1 VGVTKVLKKEL
12 AVPAGAEFAAPR
24 RRPKLLFLC
33 QTLPYPPDG
42 GVNIRSYHVL
52 RLLAREYDVTALCF
66 YRKAARPTSAD
77 VAWSLEALNKIA
89 FVEAF
94 PIPQEWSRPR
104 FIADHVR
111 SVLTGRPYTEYAYAS
126 AAFAN
131 RLDELLATQRFD
143 LVHMD
148 SLDLA
153 HYLPR
158 LEGLPIACTHHNVES
173 ELLARRGEVE
183 RSPVVRW
190 YLRFQGKRTK
200 AQEVKLCPQLALNL
214 TVSERD
220 QETLEELVPNLR
232 VVTIPNGV
240 DTHTFQPQTATQ
252 AGIVFVGGYDW
263 FPNRDALEFFAEKI
277 LPIIRTRSPLNPD
290 VFWVG
295 RAPDAV
301 RKQYADEHRIHLT
314 GYVDDVRPWV
324 GRAACFVVP
333 LRTGGGTRLKI
344 LDAWAMGKAV
354 VSTSVGCEG
363 LTARDG
369 SNILIRDDAEGF
381 ADAVVQVLSDTR
393 LRTSLEQA
401 ARKTAQETYEWDVLA
416 EKLCREYRGI
426 VADQQESVECGSR

>member
-1 VGVTKVLKKEL
+1 MTNALKKEL
-12 AVPAGAEFAAPR
+12 AVPEGVGFAASK
-24 RRPKLLFLC
+24 RRPRLLFLC

-52 RLLAREYDVTALCF
+52 RLLAREFEVTALCF
-66 YRKAARPTSAD
+66 YRKAARPTPAD

-89 FVEAF
+89 SVEAF
-94 PIPQEWSRPR
+94 PIPQEWSRTR
-104 FIADHVR
+104 FVADHAR
-111 SVLTGRPYTEYAYAS
+111 SMLTGQPYTEYAYAS
-126 AAFAN
+126 AAFTK

-158 LEGLPIACTHHNVES
+158 LKGLPVACTHHNVES

-183 RSPVVRW
+183 RSPIVRW
-190 YLRFQGKRTK
+190 YLRLQGKRTR
-200 AQEVKLCPQLALNL
+200 AQEIKLCPQLALNL

-220 QETLEELVPNLR
+220 QEALENLVPDLR
-232 VVTIPNGV
+232 AVTIPNGV
-240 DTHTFQPQTATQ
+240 DTHAFHPQASPKT
-252 AGIVFVGGYDW
+252 GIVFVGGYDW

-277 LPIIRTRSPLNPD
+277 LPIIRARSSSSPEVN
-290 VFWVG
+290 WVG

-301 RKQYADEHRIHLT
+301 RKQYAADHGIHLT
-314 GYVDDVRPWV
+314 GYVDDVRPWLAR
-324 GRAACFVVP
+324 GACFVVP

-369 SNILIRDDAEGF
+369 GNILIRDDAESF
-381 ADAVVQVLSDTR
+381 ADAVVQILSDR
-393 LRTSLEQA
+393 ELRTSLENA
-401 ARKTAQETYEWDVLA
+401 ARKTAQETYDWDVLA
-416 EKLCREYRGI
+416 EKLCNEYVSI
-426 VADQQESVECGSR
+426 LAEQQDRVECGSR